1 MICLTT
7 VLAVEQ
13 VSVIK
18 DLKGT
23 KECSNKALL
32 SGKKSNN
39 SKDKISLVKT
49 TSSLSIVKISLKCS
63 STRSAG
69 TQGIKMV
76 SFLDPP
82 DFNQL
87 KLVTAQVP

>member
-1 MICLTT
+1 MRRHFWLKPFCDLILTAIL
-7 VLAVEQ
+7 VLKQ

-39 SKDKISLVKT
+39 SKDNVSLVKT
-49 TSSLSIVKISLKCS
+49 PSSLSIVKISLKCS

-69 TQGIKMV
+69 T
-76 SFLDPP
+76 
-82 DFNQL
+82 
-87 KLVTAQVP
+87 